1 MKDTEPLS
9 IQQRSKDRLRRS
21 PYFDR
26 LHCGVNRRQCG
37 VRSLSHGLWSLQG
50 QKPASP
56 DERPAPLSA
65 RPQPAGERT
74 GRPRIIRFGAFEADL
89 EEREL
94 RKNGLRVKLHEKPFQ
109 VLELLATSQGETVTR
124 KELCERLWPD
134 THVVFDRN
142 LNAAVNKLRQTL
154 RDSRAA
160 RGSSKHGPIGATD
173 SLRLWKPVAWHRLTL
188 RFEAP

>member
-1 MKDTEPLS
+1 
-9 IQQRSKDRLRRS
+9 
-21 PYFDR
+21 
-26 LHCGVNRRQCG
+26 
-37 VRSLSHGLWSLQG
+37 
-50 QKPASP
+50 
-56 DERPAPLSA
+56 
-65 RPQPAGERT
+65 
-74 GRPRIIRFGAFEADL
+74 RIIRFGAFEADL

-154 RDSRAA
+154 RDSPRSPRFIETRSHRGYRFIAPVETGGLAPLDPQVRSAMNLVGVVRGALCFDWDGTRNHLRA
-160 RGSSKHGPIGATD
+160 GSKAGWK
-173 SLRLWKPVAWHRLTL
+173 RLIRD
-188 RFEAP
+188 RS